1 MKKNKYLFV
10 FCMLLAIAL
19 ASGIFT
25 RTYLGLEKRQR
36 ELSGVHVVTSFYP
49 VYIAALNVVGDSKNV
64 TLANL
69 SEPQTGCLHDYQL
82 TPQDMI
88 LLSGADLFLV
98 NGGGIESFLAD
109 VGKAYPNLAIA
120 KASKG
125 IELLEEGENAHAWMD
140 TRRYSEMVQ
149 NIATALGQADP
160 DNQERYQYNADQ
172 YCEKIQELTEQL
184 EEVRAFAQGKPV
196 VILHEAYAYV
206 AQELGMQNIYCLNLD
221 EERQVSARE
230 AAEVMEKISTK
241 QVSVVLVEELYGKDL
256 GNAIE
261 SETDAKICY
270 LDTMVRGDYEADSY
284 LRAVQK
290 NIDVLRSIL
299 EHM

>member
-160 DNQERYQYNADQ
+160 DNQEYYQYNADQ

-184 EEVRAFAQGKPV
+184 EEVRAVAQGKPV

-206 AQELGMQNIYCLNLD
+206 AQELGMQNMYCLNLD

-230 AAEVMEKISTK
+230 AAEVMEKISTH

-290 NIDVLRSIL
+290 NIDVLRGIL
-299 EHM
+299 EHI